1 MDTRIRRAAF
11 GLLLLLLGSMT
22 ACKQTE
28 TIKVLQFNIWQ
39 EGTVVKGGFEAVAD
53 EIARTDAD
61 FVTLSEVRNY
71 HDTRFCDRIVAAL
84 KERGKTY
91 YSFYTED
98 SGLLSRYPLTD
109 SSTVFPL
116 NDDRGSLYRLV
127 KAYRNVRVYRSDAQM
142 VCDSMVSFS
151 TDSIIH
157 LYINPL
163 LWNNSNQIAS
173 DVVDIYT
180 ANRQITRAEF
190 LGQPIMVAEID
201 TTYYNQ
207 VAGKQMTAFFRDNEI
222 YRNDVDGNVQTIY
235 FQRED
240 ETSPVVTEM
249 IYLES
254 ASASFYIEDKELVGM
269 TYRNDVPFTLYPI
282 AQVPPTQPLRLKNFK
297 WEPWRRPTRAAIFNE
312 TIRPSRREEAQSRER
327 PRFSIVER
335 MDRYKE
341 RLLRSG
347 EWVDREDELKPEVVE
362 WRDTRER

>member
-1 MDTRIRRAAF
+1 
-11 GLLLLLLGSMT
+11 
-22 ACKQTE
+22 
-28 TIKVLQFNIWQ
+28 
-39 EGTVVKGGFEAVAD
+39 
-53 EIARTDAD
+53 
-61 FVTLSEVRNY
+61 
-71 HDTRFCDRIVAAL
+71 
-84 KERGKTY
+84 
-91 YSFYTED
+91 
-98 SGLLSRYPLTD
+98 
-109 SSTVFPL
+109 
-116 NDDRGSLYRLV
+116 
-127 KAYRNVRVYRSDAQM
+127 
-142 VCDSMVSFS
+142 
-151 TDSIIH
+151 
-157 LYINPL
+157 
-163 LWNNSNQIAS
+163 
-173 DVVDIYT
+173 
-180 ANRQITRAEF
+180 
-190 LGQPIMVAEID
+190 
-201 TTYYNQ
+201 
-207 VAGKQMTAFFRDNEI
+207 MTAFFRDNEI